1 MVRKKLFLG
10 LEIVQRYKNRI
21 KKDFNVT
28 AERLD
33 FRDQGLTVRTVNN
46 FVSEATRQMIPNM
59 LPGDFHR
66 PDMRAFLVN
75 AVYFKGQRATCFDPG
90 FTHEDTFH
98 GINGDRKEFFMAK
111 HPFKHCHCTFA
122 YGTSVLSL
130 PYEEDKEYEFVIF
143 LPRKKGKFEKF
154 RANLTGAIMKKLVEI
169 AREET
174 ESMNVTIPK
183 FKITSDPPMKEM
195 LQQLGIVQLFESG
208 CDLRGVCETE
218 HLFVDDVIHKAVV
231 EVDEEGRELDPVAAK
246 GKGMIFTLPN
256 IYPVFQADHLFVYG
270 VFRGSK
276 SILVR

>member
-1 MVRKKLFLG
+1 
-10 LEIVQRYKNRI
+10 
-21 KKDFNVT
+21 
-28 AERLD
+28 
-33 FRDQGLTVRTVNN
+33 
-46 FVSEATRQMIPNM
+46 
-59 LPGDFHR
+59 
-66 PDMRAFLVN
+66 
-75 AVYFKGQRATCFDPG
+75 
-90 FTHEDTFH
+90 
-98 GINGDRKEFFMAK
+98 
-111 HPFKHCHCTFA
+111 
-122 YGTSVLSL
+122 
-130 PYEEDKEYEFVIF
+130 EDKEYEFVIF

-231 EVDEEGRELDPVAAK
+231 EEWFLFCEDIGVLCHAKVDEEGRELDPVAAK